1 MPQTNKLRTAI
12 IGATGYTGLE
22 LVYLLTKHPKVQIK
36 YLCATKKLGRKI
48 SSFDN
53 RIKKKLPKLTSIKDI
68 NWQNLD
74 LIFLS
79 LPNGEAQK
87 ILKATYYKYKNLKY
101 IDLSADFRLK
111 NPKIYY
117 ENYQIKHKSKDLLK
131 YILQTTW
138 FL

>member
-1 MPQTNKLRTAI
+1 MPQTNKLRTAV

-22 LVYLLTKHPKVQIK
+22 LVYLLTKHPKVEIK

-53 RIKKKLPKLTSIKDI
+53 RIKKKLPKLTSVKNI
-68 NWQNLD
+68 NWKNLD
-74 LIFLS
+74 LVFLS

-117 ENYQIKHKSKDLLK
+117 ENYQIKQKSKDLLK
-131 YILQTTW
+131 K
-138 FL
+138 

>member
-53 RIKKKLPKLTSIKDI
+53 RIKKKITKV
-68 NWQNLD
+68 N
-74 LIFLS
+74 F
-79 LPNGEAQK
+79 
-87 ILKATYYKYKNLKY
+87 YKRY
-101 IDLSADFRLK
+101 
-111 NPKIYY
+111 
-117 ENYQIKHKSKDLLK
+117 
-131 YILQTTW
+131 
-138 FL
+138 